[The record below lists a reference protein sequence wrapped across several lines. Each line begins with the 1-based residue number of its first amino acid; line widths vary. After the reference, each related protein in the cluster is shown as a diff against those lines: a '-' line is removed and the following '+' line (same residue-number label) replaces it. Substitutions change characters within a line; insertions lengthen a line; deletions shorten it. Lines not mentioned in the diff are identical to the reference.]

1 MWNHWRSRQKQGS
14 CGLQFIYAPKQDM
27 RESLGNKHDKGKG
40 RDRPPAGYDTDG
52 EEAQGSS
59 VNRPPVHVSARKRQP
74 GHQEAGPS
82 TIASGLDSRPPPPAN
97 NQPGPQHMPDSHLP
111 PPDNDEARPQD
122 IPESPPP
129 GSQDNEDENPSTG
142 SERTPIANKRTKKER
157 MKFLKS
163 LSSHP
168 AFISLIKT
176 MERIKVSFSTP
187 CWNVCLIFS

>member
-1 MWNHWRSRQKQGS
+1 
-14 CGLQFIYAPKQDM
+14 M

-59 VNRPPVHVSARKRQP
+59 VNRPPVHASARKRQP

-97 NQPGPQHMPDSHLP
+97 NQPGP
-111 PPDNDEARPQD
+111 
-122 IPESPPP
+122 PP

-142 SERTPIANKRTKKER
+142 SDRTPIANKRTKKER